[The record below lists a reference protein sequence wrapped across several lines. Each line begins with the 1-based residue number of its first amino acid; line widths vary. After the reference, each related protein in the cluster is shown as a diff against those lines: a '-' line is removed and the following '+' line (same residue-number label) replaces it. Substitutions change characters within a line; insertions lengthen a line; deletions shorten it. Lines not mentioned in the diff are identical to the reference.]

1 MIKLYTVFI
10 SHPRFQQIK
19 HLLRYCSNLILL
31 KHPLNSANSL
41 PQGKYDL
48 LITDRIPTYSL
59 TPLPFRTVLLS
70 DSECFEEAVEA
81 LNAGVTRFLLWK
93 DREKLADVVRQL
105 VSELDAPAS
114 RAACATSD
122 LQALCLDVLLHP
134 NLSEEFARMIVG
146 CSGLDLN
153 WNSYTV
159 CAAEVVSFESD
170 KRWFE
175 EFQKKIFREMVALKP
190 DFHLMFIQQNQ
201 LIIGLLRDLEQHISN
216 REALCQRIK
225 REITRIERKNN
236 CLIHFGIGQTVRSLT
251 ELSISYQT
259 ALRHTIF
266 DLDLEQ
272 LQTAESYELNNCLP
286 DLRLFPAELADVIG
300 EKICQNEPYQEE
312 FHKIIQA
319 LADYR
324 SIQQD
329 GLKFT
334 YLDLVYRVSWK
345 AIHYHFIVE
354 NERTPYLM
362 RFHAINTLRDFKLCS
377 EDFLDAMSSLVRRKS
392 LTHSQALV
400 DKAKKY
406 VENHYQDPELS
417 LQEVAQH
424 VFVTPQYLSRLFKG
438 VVKVSFTEYVTH
450 YRMHKAV
457 SLLEDV
463 SSSIHTVA
471 SEVGYHD
478 SKYFAV
484 CFKKSIGLSPTEFRK
499 NPNRRKRPLSVEFP
513 LEL

>member
-1 MIKLYTVFI
+1 MIKLHTVYI

-31 KHPLNSANSL
+31 EHPLISEAPL
-41 PQGKYDL
+41 PSGTFDI
-48 LITDRIPTYSL
+48 LITDRIPAWSL
-59 TPLPFRTVLLS
+59 TALPFQTILLS

-93 DREKLADVVRQL
+93 DREKLAEFVRQL
-105 VSELDAPAS
+105 VSERDVPAS
-114 RAACATSD
+114 DAACPGPD
-122 LQALCLDVLLHP
+122 FQALCLDALLHP
-134 NLSEEFARMIVG
+134 NLSEEFAQMIVSS
-146 CSGLDLN
+146 SGLNLN

-159 CAAEVVSFESD
+159 FAVEIVSFELN
-170 KRWFE
+170 KRQFE
-175 EFQKKIFREMVALKP
+175 ELQKKIFREMVAFTPPYYLLFFQP
-190 DFHLMFIQQNQ
+190 NLR
-201 LIIGLLRDLEQHISN
+201 IIGLVRDLEEHVSDRKDQ
-216 REALCQRIK
+216 CQLIK
-225 REITRIERKNN
+225 REIARIERENH

-259 ALRHTIF
+259 ALRHTIY

-272 LQTAESYELNNCLP
+272 PGIAGSYEFGSLP
-286 DLRLFPAELADVIG
+286 DLRLFPVELADVIG

-312 FHKIIQA
+312 FLQIIQA

-324 SIQQD
+324 GIQQD
-329 GLKFT
+329 GLKFS

-345 AIHYHFIVE
+345 AIHYHFMIQSE
-354 NERTPYLM
+354 QTPYLM

-450 YRMHKAV
+450 YRMQKAV

-499 NPNRRKRPLSVEFP
+499 NPHCRKRPLSVESS

>member
-10 SHPRFQQIK
+10 SHPRFQQIEYI
-19 HLLRYCSNLILL
+19 LRYCSNLILL
-31 KHPLNSANSL
+31 EHPLNCANSL
-41 PQGKYDL
+41 PPGKYDL
-48 LITDRIPTYSL
+48 LITDRIPAHSL
-59 TPLPFRTVLLS
+59 SPLPVRTILLS

-93 DREKLADVVRQL
+93 DREKLADIVRQL
-105 VSELDAPAS
+105 VSELDAPANHT
-114 RAACATSD
+114 ACAASD

-159 CAAEVVSFESD
+159 CAAEVVSFELN
-170 KRWFE
+170 KRQFE
-175 EFQKKIFREMVALKP
+175 ELQQKIFREIVALKLGS
-190 DFHLMFIQQNQ
+190 HLIFIQPN
-201 LIIGLLRDLEQHISN
+201 LRIIGLMRDLEQHVAN
-216 REALCQRIK
+216 RKDQCQLMK
-225 REITRIERKNN
+225 QEITRIERENH

-259 ALRHTIF
+259 ALRHTIY

-272 LQTAESYELNNCLP
+272 PQTAGSYEFGCLP
-286 DLRLFPAELADVIG
+286 SLRLFPVELIDVIG

-312 FHKIIQA
+312 FLQIIQA

-324 SIQQD
+324 GIQQD
-329 GLKFT
+329 GLKFS
-334 YLDLVYRVSWK
+334 YLDLVYRVGWK
-345 AIHYHFIVE
+345 AIHYHFMAE
-354 NERTPYLM
+354 SEQTPYLM

-400 DKAKKY
+400 DKVKKY

-499 NPNRRKRPLSVEFP
+499 NPNHRKRPLSVESP

>member
-1 MIKLYTVFI
+1 MK
-10 SHPRFQQIK
+10 Q
-19 HLLRYCSNLILL
+19 
-31 KHPLNSANSL
+31 
-41 PQGKYDL
+41 
-48 LITDRIPTYSL
+48 
-59 TPLPFRTVLLS
+59 
-70 DSECFEEAVEA
+70 
-81 LNAGVTRFLLWK
+81 
-93 DREKLADVVRQL
+93 
-105 VSELDAPAS
+105 
-114 RAACATSD
+114 
-122 LQALCLDVLLHP
+122 
-134 NLSEEFARMIVG
+134 
-146 CSGLDLN
+146 
-153 WNSYTV
+153 
-159 CAAEVVSFESD
+159 
-170 KRWFE
+170 
-175 EFQKKIFREMVALKP
+175 
-190 DFHLMFIQQNQ
+190 
-201 LIIGLLRDLEQHISN
+201 
-216 REALCQRIK
+216 
-225 REITRIERKNN
+225 EITRIERENH

-259 ALRHTIF
+259 ALRHTIY

-272 LQTAESYELNNCLP
+272 PQTAESYEFGCLP
-286 DLRLFPAELADVIG
+286 SLRLFPVELIDVIG

-312 FHKIIQA
+312 FLQIIQA

-324 SIQQD
+324 GIQQD
-329 GLKFT
+329 GLKFS
-334 YLDLVYRVSWK
+334 YLDLVYRMGWK
-345 AIHYHFIVE
+345 AIHYHFMAE
-354 NERTPYLM
+354 SEQTPYLM

-400 DKAKKY
+400 DKVKKY

-499 NPNRRKRPLSVEFP
+499 NPNHRKRPLSVESP